1 MGGLK
6 PKILMISSG
15 LNVSGGL
22 ERMVVKLANLLSE
35 NEYRVS
41 LLILSDT
48 VDSFY
53 PIDEKVNISSLNVD
67 FGINTYHRYL
77 RRKYDFLADSFKLRN
92 KVLESGADWIIAS
105 EYVQSATLV
114 FTQLHKKFRII
125 SWPHENYYR
134 KGVLWKKLSDH
145 AYRKVCAIVCLSK
158 DEEKIYKKLNMHT
171 YVITNFI
178 DIPAISSSLEKRN
191 ILTIARLNGD
201 KGIDYLMAI
210 AGIVLKK
217 NPGWTWY
224 LIGTGPLQDDVLKF
238 IDREKLADSFR
249 LITPNSYSLEKVYQ
263 ETSIYVM
270 TSRLER
276 LPMVL
281 IEAMS
286 CGVPAIAF
294 DCESGPRH
302 IITEGENG
310 FLIMPFHI
318 KKMADAISVL
328 IQDHQLRKK
337 MGDNAKRNS
346 YRFSTDVALKKWEE
360 LFACLSQSS
369 NFNTAKKA
377 S

>member
-1 MGGLK
+1 
-6 PKILMISSG
+6 
-15 LNVSGGL
+15 
-22 ERMVVKLANLLSE
+22 
-35 NEYRVS
+35 
-41 LLILSDT
+41 
-48 VDSFY
+48 
-53 PIDEKVNISSLNVD
+53 
-67 FGINTYHRYL
+67 
-77 RRKYDFLADSFKLRN
+77 
-92 KVLESGADWIIAS
+92 
-105 EYVQSATLV
+105 
-114 FTQLHKKFRII
+114 
-125 SWPHENYYR
+125 
-134 KGVLWKKLSDH
+134 
-145 AYRKVCAIVCLSK
+145 VCLSK

-286 CGVPAIAF
+286 CGV
-294 DCESGPRH
+294 H

-337 MGDNAKRNS
+337 MGNNAKRNS